1 MASSPAFQIII
12 VGGGIAGTSAAIAL
26 RAPGRQI
33 TILEQSR
40 LHAEIGATISLQP
53 NASRILEE
61 GWKLGGLLTT
71 TARGMVDR
79 GFRIF
84 NVDGEKVGEIPLK
97 TKSKYGAD
105 RVMFHRQDL
114 HECLK
119 QAAMAEERDG
129 PAVEIRVSSRVVSCD
144 CEAGI
149 AVLENGEELK
159 ADLIVAADGIHSVLR
174 RCILDEDVAP
184 IPTGL
189 SLYRFMLPTEQ
200 LEKEAPDF
208 CFKIHSREPYTSML
222 FAHDCRLISG
232 PARDASVYSIVGLVP
247 DERMNEDA
255 DGKQSW
261 RSTGDL
267 DKALQSFKD
276 FPDWVKQPFRLAKD
290 LGLWQLRD
298 LPPLRTWTKGRVI
311 LIGDA
316 AHAMLPTQGQ
326 GASQAV
332 EDAEA
337 LGAFFEGVRD
347 IPSMEEVNS
356 LLLQVFKCRY
366 ERATLIQK
374 YSRDAARP
382 PTEKGSNEVKMRP
395 DEFMDYNCLYR
406 GAKEWQS
413 RRVQAA

>member
-1 MASSPAFQIII
+1 MDSSQAFRIII

-26 RAPGRQI
+26 RAPGRRI
-33 TILEQSR
+33 TVVEQSR

-61 GWKLGGLLTT
+61 EWRLEGLFS

-79 GFRIF
+79 GFRIY
-84 NVDGEKVGEIPLK
+84 NVDGAKVSEIPLT

-105 RVMFHRQDL
+105 RIMYHRQDL

-119 QAAMAEERDG
+119 KAATSTRRDG
-129 PAVEIRVSSRVVSCD
+129 PPAEIRVSSRVVSCD
-144 CEAGI
+144 CEAGVV
-149 AVLENGEELK
+149 VLENGEELE

-174 RCILDEDVAP
+174 RCVLDEDIDP

-200 LEKEAPDF
+200 LENEAPEF
-208 CFKIHSREPYTSML
+208 CANINPTEPYTSML

-255 DGKQSW
+255 NDKQSW

-267 DKALQSFKD
+267 SRALQSFKD
-276 FPDWVKQPFRLAKD
+276 FPDWVRQPFKLAND

-337 LGAFFEGVRD
+337 LGAFFEGLREV
-347 IPSMEEVNS
+347 PSLEQMHS
-356 LLLQVFKCRY
+356 LLQQVFTCRY

-374 YSRDAARP
+374 YSRDAAKP
-382 PTEKGSNEVKMRP
+382 PTEKGSNDVKM
-395 DEFMDYNCLYR
+395 
-406 GAKEWQS
+406 
-413 RRVQAA
+413 